1 MYQHSVSCTLYYYI
15 YVSIFITFYCILT
28 RYREKVLQ
36 NSWKTTQ
43 RVPEFN
49 KIATLPSR
57 AATSW
62 RPIAK
67 SRVYENSDSLL
78 AFSAFF
84 SHWDRKSVQP
94 ICHALR
100 KRTHDCRIVIVIL
113 LSLLWIICR
122 NLIMILFNLTYNKL
136 YSYYHIYEFI
146 YIFLIYVRMIVNEN
160 NYFPFLNYTIHV

>member
-1 MYQHSVSCTLYYYI
+1 MFSVDYI
-15 YVSIFITFYCILT
+15 ILISFTVIMFYCVST
-28 RYREKVLQ
+28 RYRGKILQ

-49 KIATLPSR
+49 KIATSPSR

-62 RPIAK
+62 RPIAE

-78 AFSAFF
+78 AFPAFF

-100 KRTHDCRIVIVIL
+100 ERTCDYRIVIVIL
-113 LSLLWIICR
+113 LSPLWIIYH
-122 NLIMILFNLTYNKL
+122 NLILILFNLT
-136 YSYYHIYEFI
+136 
-146 YIFLIYVRMIVNEN
+146 
-160 NYFPFLNYTIHV
+160 

>member
-1 MYQHSVSCTLYYYI
+1 MFLFL
-15 YVSIFITFYCILT
+15 IFIIMLYCVST
-28 RYREKVLQ
+28 RYRGKVLQ

-49 KIATLPSR
+49 KIATSPSR

-62 RPIAK
+62 RPIAE

-78 AFSAFF
+78 AFPAFF

-100 KRTHDCRIVIVIL
+100 ERARDCRIMIVIL
-113 LSLLWIICR
+113 PSPLWIICR
-122 NLIMILFNLTYNKL
+122 NLMMILFNLTKNKNIEL
-136 YSYYHIYEFI
+136 VFTNLSTFM
-146 YIFLIYVRMIVNEN
+146 RS
-160 NYFPFLNYTIHV
+160 